1 MKLVTVEIVSKL
13 KTAREMKEI
22 NVLLSLEASQANET
36 DKLLKFAE
44 NVRDLAS
51 VKGSEEYVS

>member
-36 DKLLKFAE
+36 DKFLKFAE

-51 VKGSEEYVS
+51 VKGSEEYVG

>member
-1 MKLVTVEIVSKL
+1 MNLVTVETVSKL
-13 KTAREMKEI
+13 RTAKEMKEI
-22 NVLLSLEASQANET
+22 NVLLSLEASQLGEI

-51 VKGSEEYVS
+51 VRGSEEYVG

>member
-1 MKLVTVEIVSKL
+1 MKLITVETVSKL

-22 NVLLSLEASQANET
+22 NVLLSLEASRANET
-36 DKLLKFAE
+36 DKLIKFSE
-44 NVRDLAS
+44 NVRDLAG

>member
-1 MKLVTVEIVSKL
+1 MKLVTVETVSKL

-22 NVLLSLEASQANET
+22 NVLLSLEASKANET

>member
-1 MKLVTVEIVSKL
+1 MKLVTVETVSKL
-13 KTAREMKEI
+13 VTAREMKEV
-22 NVLLSLEASQANET
+22 NVLLSMEASRLNET

-51 VKGSEEYVS
+51 VRGSEEYVG